1 MTTTL
6 NHSINETLKEFQSI
20 QIKTVEKMITKQ
32 MSVINIDMIQTTKS
46 ILTGQKF
53 QQELT
58 QEMYQQTIKTIDS
71 SPLT

>member
-1 MTTTL
+1 M
-6 NHSINETLKEFQSI
+6 NEILKEFQSI
-20 QIKTVEKMITKQ
+20 LIKTVEEMIAKK

>member
-1 MTTTL
+1 M
-6 NHSINETLKEFQSI
+6 NEILKEFQSI
-20 QIKTVEKMITKQ
+20 LIKTVEEMIAKQ